1 MRTVLVDTGPIV
13 ALLNRRD
20 SHHER
25 SRQLFAALPPPLHT
39 CEPVLAEACHL
50 LRRSPGG
57 AAAALRLVERGV
69 LQVGFRIESE
79 AGHLR
84 ALMERYASIPMSLA
98 DAALVRM
105 CELDGR
111 SEIAT
116 FDADFHVY
124 RRNGRQPLR
133 LLTLD

>member
-1 MRTVLVDTGPIV
+1 MRTVLVDTGLIV

-25 SRQLFAALPPPLHT
+25 SRRLFAGLQPPLHT

-50 LRRSPGG
+50 LRRLPGG
-57 AAAALRLVERGV
+57 ASAALRLVEKGV
-69 LQVGFRIESE
+69 LQVGFRLESE

-84 ALMERYASIPMSLA
+84 TLMQRYASVPMSLA

-105 CELDGR
+105 SELDSR

-116 FDADFHVY
+116 FDTDFHIY
-124 RRNGRQPLR
+124 RRNGRQALR
-133 LLTLD
+133 LLVPD